1 MSNVL
6 AHLTDRRV
14 LTAASSLL
22 TVGALIG
29 AWILGVPRLEAYA
42 SRHQEAGAADVRFV
56 DPPAWVKGELKS
68 TLLSTASR
76 CLHGDAMGREG
87 LMAAREALLATGW
100 FDEISQV
107 RRVGTGVLEI
117 TARFARPFAVI
128 REDAG
133 PSTPITDYLID
144 TRGRLLP
151 RSFAAGGA
159 GQFTAIVGARFGRPA
174 RPGQPWEGTDVV
186 GALRL
191 LNLIQGRPWRNQV
204 AEIDVADLGEESSI
218 RLTTDRGCTI
228 IWGRA
233 PGEEHGREVSARRK
247 LDYLDYHHNQY
258 GHIDRGFPRTV
269 DITGDVVIGR

>member
-1 MSNVL
+1 ML
-6 AHLTDRRV
+6 PYLTDRRV
-14 LTAASSLL
+14 LTGAAMLL
-22 TVGALIG
+22 AAGGLST

-42 SRHQEAGAADVRFV
+42 SRHQEAGVPDVRFV
-56 DPPAWVKGELKS
+56 DPPAWVKGELRS

-76 CLHGDAMGREG
+76 CLRDDAMGREG
-87 LMAAREALLATGW
+87 LMAVREALLATGW

-107 RRVGTGVLEI
+107 RRIGTGMVAI
-117 TARFARPFAVI
+117 TASFARPFAVI
-128 REDAG
+128 RQDAG
-133 PSTPITDYLID
+133 PGTPITDYLID

-151 RSFAAGGA
+151 RSFAGGGA

-174 RPGQPWEGTDVV
+174 RPGQAWEGTDVA

-191 LNLIQGRPWRNQV
+191 LNLLQGRPWRNQV
-204 AEIDVADLGEESSI
+204 AEIDVADLGQESSI